1 MGVAPFDRDSGRVR
15 GKRAIWGGRAAL
27 RACLDMAAVAA
38 ARGSNP
44 MIAGFYRRL
53 RAAGKPAKL
62 ALTAC
67 MRKLVVTLNAMLRTD
82 TAWKQA

>member
-1 MGVAPFDRDSGRVR
+1 MP
-15 GKRAIWGGRAAL
+15 
-27 RACLDMAAVAA
+27 ACLHMAAVAA

-44 MIAGFYRRL
+44 AVAGFYRRL
-53 RAAGKPAKL
+53 RLAGKPAKV

-67 MRKLVVTLNAMLRTD
+67 MRKLVVTLNAMLRSN